1 LAAYE
6 RLEHQVS
13 GSADRLARDLFDAT
27 PRVHGLVA
35 EADGDLV
42 GYALFYPTY
51 SSFRTAPALWLEDIY
66 VEPRVRGLGVGRRL
80 LGAVASFALAR
91 GCSRLGW
98 IVLDWN
104 EPALDF
110 YRREGARPA
119 PDEGWLQY
127 GLDHDGLRAVAESWG
142 GEGSG

>member
-1 LAAYE
+1 MSEAHGEGEGNVARSARTVVVRPPRPADIARLWEMVLALAAYE

-13 GSADRLARDLFDAT
+13 GSADRLARDLFDAA

-91 GCSRLGW
+91 GCGRLGW
-98 IVLDWN
+98 IVL
-104 EPALDF
+104 
-110 YRREGARPA
+110 
-119 PDEGWLQY
+119 
-127 GLDHDGLRAVAESWG
+127 V
-142 GEGSG
+142 